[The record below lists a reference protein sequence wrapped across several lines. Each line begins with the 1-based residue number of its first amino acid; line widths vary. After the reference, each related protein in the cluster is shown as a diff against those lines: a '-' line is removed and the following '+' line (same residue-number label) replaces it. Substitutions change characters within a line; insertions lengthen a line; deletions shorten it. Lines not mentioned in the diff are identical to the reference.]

1 MRSFKLTLTKHVHNH
16 HLIGEFNQI
25 LLLMSNLLHNMNYET
40 MIYIYMISD
49 VNVLVLNM
57 IYIYTVH

>member
-25 LLLMSNLLHNMNYET
+25 LLLMSNLMHNMNYAT
-40 MIYIYMISD
+40 MIYMISD